1 MDSQVIK
8 IGFHASHEQFAP
20 SELVLLCEQA
30 ATSGFTAIK
39 CSDHFRPWSNRQGQS
54 GYAWSWLGAALA
66 RTTVPAGVISAPG
79 YRYHP
84 AIIAQGAATLSE
96 MFPGRFWLALGSG
109 EALNEAV
116 TGEAWP
122 EKAERN
128 ARLRECYDIVSALL
142 GGEEVTHR
150 GRVTVIGAR
159 LYSLAST
166 PPPLLGAAVTVETA
180 RWLGSF
186 AGGLLTT
193 GGDPDTRKQVIDA
206 FREGGGENK
215 PIFIQE
221 AISWATTEDEAL
233 AQAVEQW
240 APVSI
245 GGEAAWD
252 LRRPEDFERV
262 ARGVGPEQLRETVLI
277 SSDPGSYVERIA
289 AYDELGVDEVYLHNV
304 GRNQR
309 QFIESFA
316 GAVLP
321 QFR

>member
-1 MDSQVIK
+1 MDSPVID

-20 SELVLLCEQA
+20 SELVTLCEEA
-30 ATSGFTAIK
+30 AASGFAAIK

-66 RTTVPAGVISAPG
+66 RTKVRAGIISAPG

-84 AIIAQGAATLSE
+84 AVIAQGAATLAE
-96 MFPGRFWLALGSG
+96 MFPNRFWLALGSG

-116 TGEAWP
+116 TGQAWP

-128 ARLRECYDIVSALL
+128 ARLRECYDIVAALL
-142 GGEEVTHR
+142 RGEEVTHR
-150 GRVTVIGAR
+150 GRVTVIEAR
-159 LYSLAST
+159 LHSLPDE
-166 PPPLLGAAVTVETA
+166 PPPLLGAAVTAETA

-193 GGDPDTRKQVIDA
+193 GGDPSSRKQVIDA

-215 PIFIQE
+215 PVFVQE
-221 AISWATTEDEAL
+221 AISWAPTEDEAL
-233 AQAVEQW
+233 AQAFDQW

-252 LRRPEDFERV
+252 LRRPQDFEQV
-262 ARGVGPEQLRETVLI
+262 ARGVGEEQLRESVLI
-277 SSDPGSYVERIA
+277 SSDLGRFAERMA
-289 AYDELGVDEVYLHNV
+289 AFDELGVDEVYLHNV

-309 QFIESFA
+309 DFIETFA
-316 GAVLP
+316 SKVLP
-321 QFR
+321 RFR